1 MIFLD
6 TSAIYALADRG
17 DPNHVQARE
26 KFEAIVKSNVPL
38 LLHDYVL
45 LESIALVQSRL
56 GHAAAIRFAKES
68 RSFRIVWVDELLYDR
83 AIRAWSRRTSGRVSL
98 VDQVSFE
105 VMREN
110 DVHMALAFDQDFAR
124 EGFEVY

>member
-1 MIFLD
+1 
-6 TSAIYALADRG
+6 
-17 DPNHVQARE
+17 
-26 KFEAIVKSNVPL
+26 
-38 LLHDYVL
+38 
-45 LESIALVQSRL
+45 
-56 GHAAAIRFAKES
+56 
-68 RSFRIVWVDELLYDR
+68 VWVDELLYDR

-110 DVHMALAFDQDFAR
+110 DVHMVLAFDQDFAR